1 VGLPIPSAGP
11 LKTSMQLADV
21 WIVKHRLGQAA
32 LDLIDVDPE
41 TFLGMVHH
49 HTASDATEGGLHSQ
63 YEKEL
68 RRGDPSVRVLGLSAC
83 GTLVGA
89 VSFGSHDLRLEPD
102 TIGGRIDVVVTKPHC
117 RGLGVGS
124 VLVAVAAQR
133 LVAVH
138 GERLRHLSTI
148 AVHPTIASLAE
159 QLGFER
165 VPTGKVP
172 LYTREISAEQLVDLT
187 TTAEQLLV
195 SSLQSLRA
203 QCIDCKRKAWVKPW
217 CLPEPAGFLV

>member
-1 VGLPIPSAGP
+1 
-11 LKTSMQLADV
+11 
-21 WIVKHRLGQAA
+21 VKHLLRQAA

-49 HTASDATEGGLHSQ
+49 NTASDAAERGLHSQ
-63 YEKEL
+63 YEREL
-68 RRGDPSVRVLGLSAC
+68 RRGDPNVRVLGLSAC

-102 TIGGRIDVVVTKPHC
+102 TIGGRIDVVVTEPHC

-124 VLVAVAAQR
+124 VLVAAAAQR
-133 LVAVH
+133 LAEIH

-148 AVHPTIASLAE
+148 AVHPTIANLVE
-159 QLGFER
+159 HLGFER

-172 LYTREISAEQLVDLT
+172 LYTRQLSAEHLVELT
-187 TTAEQLLV
+187 GTAEQLLQ
-195 SSLQSLRA
+195 SSLQSLRV
-203 QCIDCKRKAWVKPW
+203 QCIDCKRKAWVKRW
-217 CLPEPAGFLV
+217 CLPGPAGFLV